1 MDIDRT
7 PQFMRCNRDI
17 QRQRRPMTAG
27 DKMDF
32 KCNVCGHMAKG
43 IPVETIDREVPSC
56 SQCGSSVRFRSIVHL
71 LSLSLF
77 GRSMA
82 LPDFPVSPQIT
93 GIGLSDWDGYAVPLA
108 DKFDYTNTYYHQEP
122 FFDICKPVGDR
133 NASCDF
139 LISTEVFEHVPPP
152 AQIAFQHALDVLKP
166 GGVLILTVP
175 FTNEEQTKEH
185 FPELHNFEIVRFA
198 DDYVMVNR
206 SRDGGH
212 TLHENLVFHGGP
224 GTTLE
229 MRVYSRAALQRH
241 LDDAG
246 FVNTQFFE
254 QDVPEWGI
262 LHKHPWSLPILARR
276 SGSTATA
283 TGGAAAKPPAK
294 ATPPTTS
301 PPPSDT
307 PPMHAP
313 KWASAIRDIPT
324 LVLIASTALGI
335 FGLVQSNLLAESL
348 WQRLLVNQTG
358 LLFAVVGLLAIAA
371 CFAAARY
378 GRKAETVLALLLLAF
393 TTTICGPAATAV
405 VLLFLL
411 SSWCLGMLT
420 LQRFRTRQDP
430 AEDVITVVT
439 GWSIYAMLFTMVASI
454 PVNMAATHAVVLG
467 LPILL
472 AAAKPT
478 IRGQLRSSLASAFAP
493 PAKPGYGDV
502 VRNAG
507 LVVCVVILSMHLAM
521 VALPDRFFDAL
532 LSHLYIPSFMSAH
545 HAWSY
550 DPGNAFSFMPNAAD
564 MLYADM
570 FMLQGETAARLL
582 NFAAFFF
589 TCVAT
594 FQIIS
599 RICSRSVSVW
609 AIALLVSIPL
619 TFIESSTLFVE
630 NTVALF
636 LTTAIL
642 AMVVASFRILG
653 RDHLAIMMLLAG
665 ATMVKLHGAIAAVVI
680 GAISLALCLRGR
692 RTPRSLMPVVAIT
705 LATGVVALWPYYYA
719 WLKTGNPVFPFY
731 NQIFK
736 SPFFPPVNFVDG
748 RWIGKFSVTFLYDAT
763 FATGNFVEAYNGAL
777 GFTLFVFLAA
787 GLVAALAGR
796 NRTALFCGG
805 LGLFFGITFAAQI
818 QYVRYLMIFV
828 PLLMVP
834 VALAIEH
841 IRKVRLMQIPLACL
855 VVVIVGLNFYKM
867 PAGAGVLGIS
877 DLAACCDENARR
889 QLEFFQAPERIV
901 NRVINEQAGP
911 AARVLYVSNPFG
923 ALLTGTAIY
932 STWHNSRYAADF
944 SAVKSEQDFAKLI
957 AQIAPSRVVV
967 NTTGVTP
974 LEKAADAYLQ
984 TKGRLITRIG
994 WLALYELHARP

>member
-1 MDIDRT
+1 
-7 PQFMRCNRDI
+7 
-17 QRQRRPMTAG
+17 
-27 DKMDF
+27 
-32 KCNVCGHMAKG
+32 MASG
-43 IPVETIDREVPSC
+43 IAIEAIDREVSSC
-56 SQCGSSVRFRSIVHL
+56 PHCGSSVRFRSIVHL

-108 DKFDYTNTYYHQEP
+108 YKLDYTNTYYHQEP

-175 FTNEEQTKEH
+175 FTNEEQTREH
-185 FPELHNFEIVRFA
+185 YPELHNFEIVRF
-198 DDYVMVNR
+198 DDEFVMVNR
-206 SRDGGH
+206 SRDGRH

-241 LDDAG
+241 LDAAG
-246 FVNTQFFE
+246 FVDIQFFD

-276 SGSTATA
+276 PGSTVAATD
-283 TGGAAAKPPAK
+283 GVAAKPAAK
-294 ATPPTTS
+294 ATPSTTS
-301 PPPSDT
+301 PPPSAASS
-307 PPMHAP
+307 MLAP
-313 KWASAIRDIPT
+313 DRASLVRDIPT
-324 LVLIASTALGI
+324 LVLIACVAIGI
-335 FGLVQSNLLAESL
+335 FGIVQSNLLAESL
-348 WQRLLVNQTG
+348 WQKLLVDQTKY
-358 LLFAVVGLLAIAA
+358 LFAGVGMLATAA
-371 CFAAARY
+371 CFAAARFR
-378 GRKAETVLALLLLAF
+378 RKAESVLALLLLAF
-393 TTTICGPAATAV
+393 TMMVCGPAATSV
-405 VLLFLL
+405 VLFFLL
-411 SSWCLGMLT
+411 SSWCLGMVI
-420 LQRFRTRQDP
+420 LQLFKTRQDP
-430 AEDVITVVT
+430 ADAVIAVVT
-439 GWSIYAMLFTMVASI
+439 GWSIYAMLFTLVASI
-454 PVNMAATHAVVLG
+454 PVNMAATHAAVLG

-472 AAAKPT
+472 AATMPA
-478 IRGQLRSSLASAFAP
+478 IRGQLRLSFAGAFGP
-493 PAKPGYGDV
+493 PVKPGYGDV

-532 LSHLYIPSFMSAH
+532 LSHLYIPSYMSAH
-545 HAWSY
+545 RAWSY

-599 RICSRSVSVW
+599 RFCSRSVSVW
-609 AIALLVSIPL
+609 AIALLVSIPM

-630 NTVALF
+630 NTLALF
-636 LTTAIL
+636 LTTAVM
-642 AMVVASFRILG
+642 AVVVARFRLLG
-653 RDHLAIMMLLAG
+653 RDHLAIMLLLAG

-692 RTPRSLMPVVAIT
+692 RTPRSLMTIYAIT
-705 LATGVVALWPYYYA
+705 LAIGIIALWPYYYA

-748 RWIGKFSVTFLYDAT
+748 RWIGKFSVTFPYDAT

-787 GLVAALAGR
+787 GFAAALVVR
-796 NRTALFCGG
+796 NRVVLFCGG
-805 LGLFFGITFAAQI
+805 LGLFFVIAFASQI
-818 QYVRYLMIFV
+818 QYVRYLLIFV

-841 IRKVRLMQIPLACL
+841 ICKIRFMPVPLACL
-855 VVVIVGLNFYKM
+855 VVAIVGLNFYKM

-877 DLAACCDENARR
+877 DLSACCDQNARR
-889 QLEFFQAPERIV
+889 QLEFFQVPDRIANRIV
-901 NRVINEQAGP
+901 NEQAGSTS
-911 AARVLYVSNPFG
+911 RVLYISNPFG

-932 STWHNSRYAADF
+932 STWHNSSYAADF
-944 SAVKSEQDFAKLI
+944 AAVKDEQDLKKLI
-957 AQIAPSRVVV
+957 DQIAPSHVIV
-967 NTTGVTP
+967 NATGVTP
-974 LEKAADAYLQ
+974 LEKVADAYMQ
-984 TKGRLITRIG
+984 TRGRLITRVG
-994 WLALYELHARP
+994 WIAVYALEARP